1 MVPLGALD
9 DAIANL
15 AEVFQAGKPK
25 EDRTPEIVVEEF
37 HDSHGSP
44 RL

>member
-15 AEVFQAGKPK
+15 AEVFQARRPK
-25 EDRTPEIVVEEF
+25 DDRALEIVVEEF
-37 HDSHGSP
+37 Q
-44 RL
+44 